1 MKMTEELSNFLP
13 VNTPNSTHIT
23 NYKLQ
28 YTSFVQSIMQ
38 AQKLLGPNQ
47 MAFSDNANIANFS
60 GLQSHYG
67 YGEVRNPFSPTTN
80 LPADPIDMSTRRSY
94 HLANINEDEAEPTNV
109 RPANYERTT
118 QSILG
123 ASMGMSMVGAMS
135 RREGPPNASQDGLL
149 YSICG
154 TGVLDQ
160 TVATEFT
167 ATDMCLSTL
176 YLHEL
181 HHRQIK
187 RRTGTGTVRSEQGKS
202 WQQPHQTTSMGSMSP
217 DVGFSQPSTSASVAV
232 ERTPLLAPKKS

>member
-1 MKMTEELSNFLP
+1 
-13 VNTPNSTHIT
+13 
-23 NYKLQ
+23 
-28 YTSFVQSIMQ
+28 MQ

-47 MAFSDNANIANFS
+47 MAFS

-67 YGEVRNPFSPTTN
+67 EMRNPFSPTTN
-80 LPADPIDMSTRRSY
+80 VPQDPIDMSSRRSY
-94 HLANINEDEAEPTNV
+94 HLANINEDDAERGETTI
-109 RPANYERTT
+109 RPVNYERTT

-123 ASMGMSMVGAMS
+123 ASMGMSMFGAMS

-154 TGVLDQ
+154 AGVVDNAI
-160 TVATEFT
+160 ATEFT

-187 RRTGTGTVRSEQGKS
+187 RRTGSVRSEQTKS
-202 WQQPHQTTSMGSMSP
+202 WQQPHQTASMGSMMTT
-217 DVGFSQPSTSASVAV
+217 DVGFSQPSTSGSVAV

>member
-1 MKMTEELSNFLP
+1 
-13 VNTPNSTHIT
+13 
-23 NYKLQ
+23 
-28 YTSFVQSIMQ
+28 MQ
-38 AQKLLGPNQ
+38 AQKQLGPNQ
-47 MAFSDNANIANFS
+47 MAFS
-60 GLQSHYG
+60 GQQSHYG

-80 LPADPIDMSTRRSY
+80 LPQDPIQLSLRHSY
-94 HLANINEDEAEPTNV
+94 HLPNINEDDAEPTNT

-123 ASMGMSMVGAMS
+123 ASMGMSMIGAMS

-154 TGVLDQ
+154 AGVVDSSM
-160 TVATEFT
+160 ATELT

-187 RRTGTGTVRSEQGKS
+187 RRTGSVRLPQGKS
-202 WQQPHQTTSMGSMSP
+202 WQQPHQTASMGSMSS
-217 DVGFSQPSTSASVAV
+217 DVSFSHPQPSTSASAAA

>member
-1 MKMTEELSNFLP
+1 
-13 VNTPNSTHIT
+13 
-23 NYKLQ
+23 
-28 YTSFVQSIMQ
+28 MQ
-38 AQKLLGPNQ
+38 AQKLLGPNP
-47 MAFSDNANIANFS
+47 MPFSS
-60 GLQSHYG
+60 LQSHYG
-67 YGEVRNPFSPTTN
+67 YSEPRNPFSPTTN
-80 LPADPIDMSTRRSY
+80 LPQDPIDASSINRRSY
-94 HLANINEDEAEPTNV
+94 HLANINEDESEVTNT

-123 ASMGMSMVGAMS
+123 ASMGMSMVGALS

-154 TGVLDQ
+154 AGTVDN

-187 RRTGTGTVRSEQGKS
+187 RRTGTFSSEHGKL
-202 WQQPHQTTSMGSMSP
+202 WQQPHQTASMGSMST
-217 DVGFSQPSTSASVAV
+217 DVGFSQPSTSATVAV

>member
-1 MKMTEELSNFLP
+1 
-13 VNTPNSTHIT
+13 
-23 NYKLQ
+23 
-28 YTSFVQSIMQ
+28 MQ

-47 MAFSDNANIANFS
+47 MAFS

-80 LPADPIDMSTRRSY
+80 LPQDPIDVSSRRSY
-94 HLANINEDEAEPTNV
+94 HLANINEDEAEATNA

-123 ASMGMSMVGAMS
+123 ASMGMSMIGAMS
-135 RREGPPNASQDGLL
+135 KREGPPNVSQTDGLL

-154 TGVLDQ
+154 GIADNAQ
-160 TVATEFT
+160 ATEFT

-187 RRTGTGTVRSEQGKS
+187 RRTGTVRSEYGKS
-202 WQQPHQTTSMGSMSP
+202 WQQPHQTASMGSMST
-217 DVGFSQPSTSASVAV
+217 DVGFSQPSTSASMAV

>member
-1 MKMTEELSNFLP
+1 
-13 VNTPNSTHIT
+13 
-23 NYKLQ
+23 
-28 YTSFVQSIMQ
+28 
-38 AQKLLGPNQ
+38 
-47 MAFSDNANIANFS
+47 MAFSS
-60 GLQSHYG
+60 LQPHYG
-67 YGEVRNPFSPTTN
+67 YNEVRNPFSPTTN
-80 LPADPIDMSTRRSY
+80 LPQDPIDGSSTHRRSY
-94 HLANINEDEAEPTNV
+94 HLANINEDESEPTQ

-135 RREGPPNASQDGLL
+135 RREGPPNASHEGLL

-154 TGVLDQ
+154 TGAVDNA
-160 TVATEFT
+160 VANEFT

-187 RRTGTGTVRSEQGKS
+187 RRTGNVRSEHGKS
-202 WQQPHQTTSMGSMSP
+202 WQQPHQTASMGPMSTE
-217 DVGFSQPSTSASVAV
+217 VGFSQPSTSASVAV

>member
-1 MKMTEELSNFLP
+1 
-13 VNTPNSTHIT
+13 
-23 NYKLQ
+23 
-28 YTSFVQSIMQ
+28 MQ

-47 MAFSDNANIANFS
+47 MAFS

-80 LPADPIDMSTRRSY
+80 LPQDPIEVSSRRSC
-94 HLANINEDEAEPTNV
+94 HLANINEDEAEATNA

-123 ASMGMSMVGAMS
+123 ASMGMSMIGAMS
-135 RREGPPNASQDGLL
+135 KREGPPNVSQTDGLL

-154 TGVLDQ
+154 GIADNAQ
-160 TVATEFT
+160 ATEFT

-187 RRTGTGTVRSEQGKS
+187 RRTGTVRTEYGRS
-202 WQQPHQTTSMGSMSP
+202 WQQPHQTASMGSMST
-217 DVGFSQPSTSASVAV
+217 DVGFSQPSTSASMAV

>member
-1 MKMTEELSNFLP
+1 
-13 VNTPNSTHIT
+13 
-23 NYKLQ
+23 
-28 YTSFVQSIMQ
+28 MQ

-47 MAFSDNANIANFS
+47 MAFS

-80 LPADPIDMSTRRSY
+80 LPSDPIEVSARHSY
-94 HLANINEDEAEPTNV
+94 HLPNINEDESEATNT

-123 ASMGMSMVGAMS
+123 ASMGMSMIGAMS
-135 RREGPPNASQDGLL
+135 KREGPPNASQDGLL

-154 TGVLDQ
+154 GGIVDNA
-160 TVATEFT
+160 VATEFT

-187 RRTGTGTVRSEQGKS
+187 RRTGTVRLEHGKS
-202 WQQPHQTTSMGSMSP
+202 WQQPHQTASMGFMTS
-217 DVGFSQPSTSASVAV
+217 DVGFSQPSTSASMAV
-232 ERTPLLAPKKS
+232 ERTPLLTPKKS

>member
-1 MKMTEELSNFLP
+1 
-13 VNTPNSTHIT
+13 
-23 NYKLQ
+23 
-28 YTSFVQSIMQ
+28 MQ

-47 MAFSDNANIANFS
+47 LAFS

-67 YGEVRNPFSPTTN
+67 ETRNPFSPTTN
-80 LPADPIDMSTRRSY
+80 LPSDPIEMSSRRSY
-94 HLANINEDEAEPTNV
+94 HLANINEDDTEATTNT

-123 ASMGMSMVGAMS
+123 ASMGMSMIGAMS
-135 RREGPPNASQDGLL
+135 RREGPPTRDGPNASEDGVL

-154 TGVLDQ
+154 GGGIVDSA
-160 TVATEFT
+160 VATEFT

-187 RRTGTGTVRSEQGKS
+187 RRTGSVRSGHGKL
-202 WQQPHQTTSMGSMSP
+202 WQQPHQTASMGPMTM
-217 DVGFSQPSTSASVAV
+217 DVGFSQPGTSSSSVAV